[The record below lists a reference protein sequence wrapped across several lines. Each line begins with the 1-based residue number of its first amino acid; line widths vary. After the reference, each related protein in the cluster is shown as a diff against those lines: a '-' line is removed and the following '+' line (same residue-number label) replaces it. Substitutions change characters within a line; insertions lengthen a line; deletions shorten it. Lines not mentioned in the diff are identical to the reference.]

1 MGACVVLSVRS
12 RFRLRPP
19 ARATAVAAAL
29 AGGAL
34 AVLALLGMLLAG
46 PGPLAAQEARE
57 LVAVLEFEVVGAG
70 REQGAVLSNQ
80 LRSELLKTGRFT
92 MVNRA
97 QLDKILE
104 EMALQQQ
111 ICTEKDCAV
120 QVGKLLGVRKIVTG
134 SVTKVTETLWQ
145 VSTTMTNVETAEI
158 LRQEVVNHAG
168 DFASLFLSGMA
179 NVAAKLAATQ
189 EEVLAGA
196 TRLTPESIAPAVW
209 DQLRDVAVAR
219 VAFSHDSARLYYAVR
234 GRLLRWNLAERRAVG
249 EPIELPGGDVSAL
262 AVNRTGERIAVGTRG
277 GKVSLVEA
285 ESGRV
290 LRTEPAHGD
299 PVTTVAFSPADN
311 FYASGGAD
319 RRIHVYHART
329 GAHAFELKT
338 AEDAVAT
345 VRFSADGKFLIVASH
360 DRTVRLFDV
369 NVQREVRAFQE
380 SARKLLFAEV
390 SADGAYLGVAAKQ
403 IKIDLMRNRRTD
415 TELVKIRDVKTGDEL
430 LSFEAH
436 EQDITGLAF
445 FPDTRYLASGGQDRV
460 VKIWDLQK
468 SSAIATLPIDG
479 RVRTVAVSP
488 NGKWLVAADD
498 TDTVTVWE
506 VTR

>member
-1 MGACVVLSVRS
+1 
-12 RFRLRPP
+12 
-19 ARATAVAAAL
+19 
-29 AGGAL
+29 
-34 AVLALLGMLLAG
+34 
-46 PGPLAAQEARE
+46 
-57 LVAVLEFEVVGAG
+57 
-70 REQGAVLSNQ
+70 
-80 LRSELLKTGRFT
+80 
-92 MVNRA
+92 
-97 QLDKILE
+97 
-104 EMALQQQ
+104 
-111 ICTEKDCAV
+111 
-120 QVGKLLGVRKIVTG
+120 
-134 SVTKVTETLWQ
+134 
-145 VSTTMTNVETAEI
+145 
-158 LRQEVVNHAG
+158 
-168 DFASLFLSGMA
+168 
-179 NVAAKLAATQ
+179 
-189 EEVLAGA
+189 
-196 TRLTPESIAPAVW
+196 
-209 DQLRDVAVAR
+209 
-219 VAFSHDSARLYYAVR
+219 
-234 GRLLRWNLAERRAVG
+234 LAERRAVG

-290 LRTEPAHGD
+290 LRTEPAHDD

-380 SARKLLFAEV
+380 SARKLLFAEI

-445 FPDTRYLASGGQDRV
+445 FPDTRYLASGGEDRV